1 MLFGRTLR
9 TRRAAQDAVL
19 RLYSTSVSVER
30 ERVACELLMPGVGR
44 VAHGVT
50 WASEIGISSFVNAYE
65 LT

>member
-30 ERVACELLMPGVGR
+30 ERVACELLVPGVGR
-44 VAHGVT
+44 VARGVA
-50 WASEIGISSFVNAYE
+50 WASEIEIPTFVKASE
-65 LT
+65 FS